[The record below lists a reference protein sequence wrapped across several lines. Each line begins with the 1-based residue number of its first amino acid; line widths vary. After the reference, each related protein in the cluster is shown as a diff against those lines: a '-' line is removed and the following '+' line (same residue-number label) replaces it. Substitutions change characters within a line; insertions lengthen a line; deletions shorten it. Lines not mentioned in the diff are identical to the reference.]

1 MPRTPQPLHIFRKD
15 VLHLWPET
23 AVVVLLFAAFVWAA
37 PSHWSGSEYAGLIGV
52 LAFFLKAFL
61 MPISWLVVISRL
73 IQDESLVGDRQF
85 WTSRPYHWPSL
96 IAAKILYLLVFL
108 YLPFLLMQIF
118 LLKHAGLYP
127 TTAIPALLHNL
138 LLLTVIVVVPI
149 AAISAVTSTFP
160 RALLAFIGT
169 IVYLIV
175 IAALIVWMV
184 FTRMPPPGLDDVA
197 TYLFVLLPFG
207 ALVFQYATR
216 RTAISR
222 AILIATPAV
231 IGLLFLIPGASLIE
245 HYYPASSKP
254 KLGQLP
260 DEFAPKSP
268 REGTLAVLRGRVL
281 LGLPVTIAGGD
292 EEAHYAIEGID
303 TSVAALGVHYTSGFK
318 TPSESTSLSAGIPF
332 SIVPVVLPIYV
343 FNNTGHAPADVHLA
357 LAVHQLTV
365 DKPSTWKATAQPFSV
380 PGNGVCSFSNDNPDA
395 APTCVYPFKQP
406 QFSAVSAPLSASC
419 GDPNAPKTVEE
430 ADLSGKINLLDFD
443 PVVSTPMNFQS
454 RQQQPGSSY
463 VLCPGTPLTF
473 LGAHDAGKS
482 RLDVDLKQLIL
493 ANYATHFAERAP
505 RGTTPPPE
513 Q

>member
-23 AVVVLLFAAFVWAA
+23 AVVLLLFLAFIWAA
-37 PSHWSGSEYAGLIGV
+37 PSHWAGSEYATIIGI

-96 IAAKILYLLVFL
+96 VAAKTLYLLVFL
-108 YLPFLLMQIF
+108 YLPFLLMQVF
-118 LLKHAGLYP
+118 LLKHAGLFP
-127 TTAIPALLHNL
+127 TTVIPALLHNL

-160 RALLAFIGT
+160 RALISFIVAV
-169 IVYLIV
+169 VYLIV
-175 IAALIVWMV
+175 IGLLIVWMV
-184 FTRMPPPGLDDVA
+184 FTHMPPPGIDDA
-197 TYLFVLLPFG
+197 AIYLFVLLPLG

-222 AILIATPAV
+222 AILIATPAL
-231 IGLLFLIPGASLIE
+231 IALIFLIPGAPLIK
-245 HYYPASSKP
+245 HFYPLASDP

-260 DEFAPKSP
+260 DEFAPKAP
-268 REGTLAVLRGRVL
+268 REGNLAVMAGRVQ
-281 LGLPVTIAGGD
+281 LGLPITVEGGD
-292 EEAHYAIEGID
+292 HEANYAIEGVD
-303 TSVAALGVHYTSGFK
+303 TTVAALGVHYTSGFK
-318 TPSESTSLSAGIPF
+318 TGEGTSLSAGIPF
-332 SIVPVVLPIYV
+332 SLVPIVLPIDV
-343 FNNTGHAPADVHLA
+343 FNQAGHVPADVHLA
-357 LAVHQLTV
+357 LAIHQFKV

-380 PGNGVCSFSNDNPDA
+380 PGNGVCSFSKDNPDA
-395 APTCVYPFKQP
+395 PPTCVYPFKQP
-406 QFSAVSAPLSASC
+406 QFSAVSASLSASC
-419 GDPNAPKTVEE
+419 SDPNAPKTIEQ
-430 ADLSGKINLLDFD
+430 ADLSGKVNFLDFD
-443 PVVSTPMNFQS
+443 PVISTPMNFQS
-454 RQQQPGSSY
+454 RQQQPGASY

-505 RGTTPPPE
+505 RGSAAAPE